1 METECYGSL
10 CLEGGDQV
18 GKADATNRL
27 VEELE
32 KQDINLTFTSF
43 PIYSTPIGTSIRH
56 LLKNG
61 CPEEILSKVSS
72 LETRIAL
79 FALNRLE
86 YMDVILGSKKY
97 CDTFLLFDRSPF
109 SNALTISYGLS
120 SLENMNPD
128 EVANYIDLSLNYDSL
143 VISKLGLDRC
153 VVQLQSKKQNW
164 DNIRVEEGDQYE
176 REEVQEKCDYV
187 YEGYKKIV
195 GDGWHQVVTKDENG
209 WRKKNEIFNS
219 INNILLSTY
228 GDMGDIRKGK
238 RYQIGFKEIIE
249 RMYPK
254 SKYGENELKKYYE
267 ALRDN
272 LKDQMYSNG
281 VLLGK
286 QVANTC
292 SEVKIRNEEVRI
304 EFRRIIWSVPETL
317 NVMRYFLGDNF
328 VNKLLEEIER

>member
-1 METECYGSL
+1 MDTECYGSL

-32 KQDINLTFTSF
+32 KQKINLTFTSF
-43 PIYSTPIGTSIRH
+43 PIYSTPIGTSIRY

-61 CPEEILSKVSS
+61 CPEEILSNVSS

-86 YMDVILGSKKY
+86 YMDVLLGNKKF

-120 SLENMNPD
+120 SFDNMNSD

-143 VISKLGLDRC
+143 MISKLGLDRC
-153 VVQLQSKKQNW
+153 VVQLQSKKKNW

-187 YEGYKKIV
+187 YEGYKKII
-195 GDGWHQVVTKDENG
+195 GDGWHQIVTKDENG

-228 GDMGDIRKGK
+228 GDMSDIRTGK

-254 SKYGENELKKYYE
+254 SKYEENQYKKYNE
-267 ALRDN
+267 ALKGN
-272 LKDQMYSNG
+272 FKDQMYANG

-292 SEVKIRNEEVRI
+292 SEVRIRDEEVRM
-304 EFRRIIWSVPETL
+304 EFRRIVWSVPETI
-317 NVMRYFLGDNF
+317 NVMRYFLGDTF
-328 VNKLLEEIER
+328 VNKFIEGLGV

>member
-1 METECYGSL
+1 MDTECYGSL

-32 KQDINLTFTSF
+32 KQKINLTFTSF
-43 PIYSTPIGTSIRH
+43 PIYSTPIGTSIRF

-61 CPEEILSKVSS
+61 CPDDILSKDSS

-86 YMDVILGSKKY
+86 YMDVLLGSKKF

-120 SLENMNPD
+120 SFGDMNSD
-128 EVANYIDLSLNYDSL
+128 EVSNYIDLSLNYDSL
-143 VISKLGLDRC
+143 MISKLGLDRC

-164 DNIRVEEGDQYE
+164 DNVRVEEGDQYE

-187 YEGYKKIV
+187 YEGYKKII

-254 SKYGENELKKYYE
+254 SKYEESQFKKYSD
-267 ALRDN
+267 ALKGN
-272 LKDQMYSNG
+272 FKDQMYANG

-292 SEVKIRNEEVRI
+292 SEVRIRNEEVRM
-304 EFRRIIWSVPETL
+304 EFRRIVWSVPETI
-317 NVMRYFLGDNF
+317 NVMRYFLGDTF
-328 VNKLLEEIER
+328 VNKFIEGLGV